1 MLQVV
6 QVLSVMQGLQG
17 LQMGFADDAG
27 DAGDAGIAM
36 DNRAKKRQCTAGQRR
51 GHATQSKE
59 EAITWRGTGSWTAY
73 ILFVECMS
81 MEEGKQPSECVS
93 CVGR

>member
-1 MLQVV
+1 V

-36 DNRAKKRQCTAGQRR
+36 DNRAKKRQSPGGAQGPGPRT
-51 GHATQSKE
+51 
-59 EAITWRGTGSWTAY
+59 
-73 ILFVECMS
+73 
-81 MEEGKQPSECVS
+81 S
-93 CVGR
+93 CLSSA